1 MSQMRHNV
9 MQKAAAAQEKVRQPL
24 CIWAANFL
32 VHGEYNRNRTGSVV
46 VFPAGHLRGGD
57 QEADPGIGST
67 LAIGVGCFTGHD
79 LGRGEHIGIGMIAV
93 DVIALGTVHS
103 QPGERQASARGIIGD
118 RGENRC
124 CGRFTAGG
132 AYAVFHRHIVRD
144 LHIGDGLDDIPVC
157 TARLLAVQ
165 DLQYA
170 EANILIS
177 LQRRGLPCGVRYG
190 SLCGRSSRR
199 RP

>member
-79 LGRGEHIGIGMIAV
+79 LGRGE
-93 DVIALGTVHS
+93 
-103 QPGERQASARGIIGD
+103 RQASARGIIGD

-132 AYAVFHRHIVRD
+132 AYAVFRRHIVRD

>member
-1 MSQMRHNV
+1 M
-9 MQKAAAAQEKVRQPL
+9 K
-24 CIWAANFL
+24 
-32 VHGEYNRNRTGSVV
+32 RNNILLSFIAGATTVLAVSCATGSSGSAGGEVTGIGGGSWAEPTPYGMV
-46 VFPAGHLRGGD
+46 LVDRGSMKVGPA
-57 QEADPGIGST
+57 EADS
-67 LAIGVGCFTGHD
+67 LWN
-79 LGRGEHIGIGMIAV
+79 LE
-93 DVIALGTVHS
+93 
-103 QPGERQASARGIIGD
+103 ASARGIIGD
-118 RGENRC
+118 GGENRR

-132 AYAVFHRHIVRD
+132 TYAVFHRHIVRD

-157 TARLLAVQ
+157 TARLIAVQ